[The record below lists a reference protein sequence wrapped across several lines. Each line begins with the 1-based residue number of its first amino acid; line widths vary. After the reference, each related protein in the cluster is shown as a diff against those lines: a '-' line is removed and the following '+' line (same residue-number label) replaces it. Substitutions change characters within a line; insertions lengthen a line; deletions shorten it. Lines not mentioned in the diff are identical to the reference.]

1 MIPYQNLDLVVYFV
15 ALVFVGW
22 VGAGIVA
29 GVLLGWVLKRRGGE
43 Q

>member
-1 MIPYQNLDLVVYFV
+1 MSYQNLDLVVYFV
-15 ALVFVGW
+15 ALVIAGW

-29 GVLLGWVLKRRGGE
+29 GVLLGWVLRSKDGNS